1 MKIGLIGFGYW
12 GKLLAQA
19 LASDPR
25 VEQIYIVSRQAKLAQ
40 ELREVFQF
48 TNTKQRIVS
57 MNTLLSLR
65 LDGVVIA
72 TPEETHAKMLDALLT
87 AGHACF
93 VEKPFALTH
102 SEAEALLLKAQHNK
116 CVVMVDQVF
125 SYDQGFRLLQQV
137 VRQHLSTIT
146 HVVIQR
152 TGLMSRQ
159 KKVSVIADTMPHDL
173 YQLREGFGLEF
184 ESLELVQVHA
194 TRETPS
200 SPIASSVV
208 IAGNLKL
215 PMSLHSKQTHV
226 CKYHSNHS
234 WSGQKKQ
241 RTFILGDTATD
252 IWVKWSFTDMKD
264 AEIQVWNTNKLIQV
278 IPVAVLSTT
287 PIHMMMSH
295 WLDMLSLPW
304 SVSRSQIESH
314 WKGITHDCYW
324 LERALELSSKDQ
336 HKRL

>member
-1 MKIGLIGFGYW
+1 MKIGLVGFGYW

-25 VEQIYIVSRQAKLAQ
+25 VEQMYIVSRQAELAQ
-40 ELREVFQF
+40 ELREVFQL
-48 TNTKQRIVS
+48 TNVKQQVVS
-57 MNTLLSLR
+57 MNVLLSLK
-65 LDGVVIA
+65 LDGVVIT
-72 TPEETHAKMLDALLT
+72 TPEETHAKILDELLT
-87 AGHACF
+87 MGFDCF

-102 SEAEALLLKAQHNK
+102 SEAQALLLKAQHQK
-116 CVVMVDQVF
+116 RVVMVDQVF

-137 VRQHLSTIT
+137 ANQHISTLT

-159 KKVSVIADTMPHDL
+159 KQVSVIADTMPHDL

-194 TRETPS
+194 TRETS
-200 SPIASSVV
+200 SSQIASSVV
-208 IAGNLKL
+208 MVGNLKSST
-215 PMSLHSKQTHV
+215 SLHPKQTHS
-226 CKYHSNHS
+226 CKYLSTHS
-234 WSGQKKQ
+234 WSGQTKQ
-241 RTFILGDTATD
+241 RTFILGDAVSD
-252 IWVKWSFTDMKD
+252 VWIKWSFTHMSD
-264 AEIQVWNTNKLIQV
+264 AQIQVWKTNKLFQM
-278 IPVAVLSTT
+278 IPVTVLPTT

-304 SVSRSQIESH
+304 LISRSRIESH
-314 WKGITHDCYW
+314 WQGITHDCYW